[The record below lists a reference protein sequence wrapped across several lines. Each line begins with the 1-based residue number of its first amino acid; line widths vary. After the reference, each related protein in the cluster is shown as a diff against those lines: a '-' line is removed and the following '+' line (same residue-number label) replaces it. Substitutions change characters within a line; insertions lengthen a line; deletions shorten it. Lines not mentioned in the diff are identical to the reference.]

1 MISYEI
7 ALGTTI
13 VSVILVS
20 GTLNFTDIVLSQE
33 ST

>member
-13 VSVILVS
+13 VSVILLS
-20 GTLNFTDIVLSQE
+20 GTLNFTDIVEAQAN
-33 ST
+33 T